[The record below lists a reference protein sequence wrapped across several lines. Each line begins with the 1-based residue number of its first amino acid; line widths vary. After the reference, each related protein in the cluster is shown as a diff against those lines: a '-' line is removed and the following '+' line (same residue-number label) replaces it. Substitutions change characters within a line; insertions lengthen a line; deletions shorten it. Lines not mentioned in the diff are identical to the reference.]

1 MLLAAVSAHSLFSIH
16 GFLFSSTPIL
26 SPPPADIMFSYAW
39 LLLINFV
46 LFLTSSNRCPLLS
59 QMEKH
64 PGGVLICCLC
74 PVFTCSQLLHTGFCL
89 LIPRWYPS
97 AEATVMVTTLS
108 VCFLTILDNGPSMVL
123 FSIASMWC
131 SHSLHI
137 GTQTLNWMGV
147 PSLPFV
153 GCWFWQIL
161 KHLTLTIARCWGESL
176 LGEREAEKAL
186 PLPQQTSQK
195 ECPSNWMSLPST
207 SCAPL
212 Y

>member
-1 MLLAAVSAHSLFSIH
+1 
-16 GFLFSSTPIL
+16 
-26 SPPPADIMFSYAW
+26 MFSYAW

-176 LGEREAEKAL
+176 LTQRGTERTYLTFLHSQCTKGKFSFSMTLKKPFKWNIL
-186 PLPQQTSQK
+186 PFYFLFV
-195 ECPSNWMSLPST
+195 SLSI
-207 SCAPL
+207 PL
-212 Y
+212 TLSYSLWCF